1 MIKEVEL
8 GNYRNT
14 KRSAFGG
21 EELTVL
27 QMQMQRS
34 IIRFLTYPSYIHSVV
49 SCLVF
54 VLLLWNHIHICHSA
68 QRNPYDTPM
77 IRLVILSYE

>member
-14 KRSAFGG
+14 KRSAFEG

-34 IIRFLTYPSYIHSVV
+34 IIRFLTYPYIHSVV

-54 VLLLWNHIHICHSA
+54 VLLLWNHIHMCYSA
-68 QRNPYDTPM
+68 LRNPFDTPM